1 MELAIPPSARHLG
14 EKAYLDKLMVALIE
28 HFGTPIRIEIVV
40 GETRGDS
47 IQDRA
52 VASINQDGFVREM
65 LERFDATIV
74 ETSIQPGQ
82 ETGQNS
88 RSR

>member
-1 MELAIPPSARHLG
+1 MELAVPPSARHLG
-14 EKAYLDKLMVALIE
+14 EKAYQDKLVAALTE
-28 HFGTPIRIEIVV
+28 HFGTPIRIV

-47 IQDRA
+47 IQDQA

-82 ETGQNS
+82 VAGQNS